1 MKRHDKSGSFAA
13 VLNFSDKPVKD
24 FGFRAVKL
32 PDDTDD
38 AKDTNDTKISK
49 AAKKSKKI
57 KEETWKAFIDT
68 SWKEYNGSK
77 VKKEAVLKSKDG
89 IITTDIGAYEAVIY
103 KIM

>member
-1 MKRHDKSGSFAA
+1 MKRNDKSGSFAA

-24 FGFRAVKL
+24 FEFRAVKL
-32 PDDTDD
+32 PDDTE
-38 AKDTNDTKISK
+38 DTKESK

-57 KEETWKAFIDT
+57 KEETWKVFVDT
-68 SWKEYNGSK
+68 SWKEYDGSK
-77 VKKEAVLKSKDG
+77 VKKEAELKSKEG